1 MCELLEGYSKLCDE
15 VGGVDTWYAF
25 SITDELGVSNIASY
39 TVVAGEVTALTLTTG
54 NQAFAFNV
62 EMETSTFTD
71 TSIGDRANGAYAR
84 EQEATIVL
92 HGNTKEMI
100 VNIEAMGKGR
110 TAWIAKLNDGTYEL
124 LFAENG
130 AKMSDARTPGQAY
143 EDGNMNTLTAT
154 GKEKSKA
161 PKLNSA
167 LIATLIVPAV

>member
-1 MCELLEGYSKLCDE
+1 MCELLEGYSTLCDE

-25 SITDELGVSNIASY
+25 SVTDELGASNIATY
-39 TVVAGEVTALTLTTG
+39 TVVAGEVTALTLAVG
-54 NQAFAFNV
+54 KQAYAFNV

-71 TSIGDRANGAYAR
+71 TAIGDRANGAYAR

-100 VNIEAMGKGR
+100 VNLEAMGKGR

-130 AKMSDARTPGQAY
+130 AKVLDARTPGQAY
-143 EDGNMNTLTAT
+143 EDGNMNTLTAS
-154 GKEKSKA
+154 GKEKAKA
-161 PKLNSA
+161 PKIDSA
-167 LIATLIVPAV
+167 IVAALLIVAS